1 MTELKAS
8 TGAAYAR
15 ILSVGSATP
24 SKVIDNEYL
33 LQFIDSSD
41 EWITQ
46 RTGIKERRWVAE
58 GETIETLCLEAAGK
72 AIERSGIEASKIGA
86 VILSTISH
94 YHQTPALAPKLA
106 AELGIGDAAAYDISA
121 ACAGF
126 SYALAQ
132 AESIV
137 RAGQAE
143 YVLVI
148 AGETISHITDLT
160 DRGTAFL
167 FGDGAGAV
175 VVGPSETN
183 GIGPVIWGSDG
194 AQEGV
199 IWQTADW
206 QKAVAEGTFPK
217 LGMDGRAVFKWAT
230 TFIAGAAKKALDAA
244 GIGPDQLDVFIPHQ
258 ANNRITDTLLRYL
271 KLPEHV
277 VVARTIQHL
286 GNNSAATI
294 PMAMDALLSSGEAK
308 SGQTALI
315 IGFGAGLVYS
325 GQVITLP

>member
-1 MTELKAS
+1 MTQIKAS
-8 TGAAYAR
+8 TGAQYAR

-24 SKVIDNEYL
+24 SRVIDNEFL
-33 LQFIDSSD
+33 LQYIDSSD

-58 GETIETLCLEAAGK
+58 DENIETLSLQAART
-72 AIERSGIEASKIGA
+72 AIERSGIEPSKIGA

-132 AESIV
+132 AESII

-143 YVLVI
+143 YALVI

-175 VVGPSETN
+175 VVGPSDTN

-230 TFIAGAAKKALDAA
+230 TFIAGAAKQALDAA
-244 GIGPDQLDVFIPHQ
+244 GITPDQLDVFIPHQ

>member
-1 MTELKAS
+1 MTEIKAS
-8 TGAAYAR
+8 SGPAYAR
-15 ILSVGSATP
+15 IYSVGSATP
-24 SKVIDNEYL
+24 SRVIDNEYF

-46 RTGIKERRWVAE
+46 RTGIRERRWIGE
-58 GETIETLCLEAAGK
+58 GENIESLSLEAAGK
-72 AIERSGIEASKIGA
+72 AIERAGIDPAEIGA

-106 AELGIGDAAAYDISA
+106 TQLGIPDAAAYDISA

-126 SYALAQ
+126 CYGLAQ

-137 RAGQAE
+137 RSGQAT

-148 AGETISHITDLT
+148 AGETISEITDIH

-175 VVGPSETN
+175 IVGPSETN
-183 GIGPVIWGSDG
+183 GIGPVVWGSDG
-194 AQEGV
+194 SQEGV

-206 QKAVAEGTFPK
+206 HQAVASGEFPK
-217 LGMDGRAVFKWAT
+217 LGMDGRSVFKWAT
-230 TFIAGAAKKALDAA
+230 SFIAQATKKCLEDA
-244 GIGPDQLDVFIPHQ
+244 GLTPDDLEVFIPHQ
-258 ANNRITDTLLRYL
+258 ANDRITDTLLRYL
-271 KLPEHV
+271 KLPENV
-277 VVARTIQHL
+277 VVARSIRHL

-294 PMAMDALLSSGEAK
+294 PMAMDELLSSGQAR

-315 IGFGAGLVYS
+315 IGFGAGLVYA
-325 GQVITLP
+325 GQVVTLP

>member
-1 MTELKAS
+1 VTQIKAS
-8 TGAAYAR
+8 TGAQYAR

-24 SKVIDNEYL
+24 SRVIDNEFL
-33 LQFIDSSD
+33 LQYIDSSD

-58 GETIETLCLEAAGK
+58 DENIETLSLQAART
-72 AIERSGIEASKIGA
+72 AIERSGIEPSKIGA

-132 AESIV
+132 AESII

-143 YVLVI
+143 YALVI

-175 VVGPSETN
+175 VVGPSDTN

-230 TFIAGAAKKALDAA
+230 TFIAGAAKQALDAA
-244 GIGPDQLDVFIPHQ
+244 GITPDQLDVFIPHQ